1 MSEYD
6 LAYIIWRG
14 SKKQYKRFCLDH
26 YIFDFDRISTE
37 FYQLLKSGN
46 FWLVNEID
54 DEIIEELCADFE
66 YHCYQFKN
74 REEYEEFVAEMNEAI
89 KEELPKIG
97 QNNSLSVFDFFERK
111 LNEKYKKDGF
121 KYFRA

>member
-1 MSEYD
+1 
-6 LAYIIWRG
+6 
-14 SKKQYKRFCLDH
+14 
-26 YIFDFDRISTE
+26 
-37 FYQLLKSGN
+37 
-46 FWLVNEID
+46 
-54 DEIIEELCADFE
+54 
-66 YHCYQFKN
+66 
-74 REEYEEFVAEMNEAI
+74 MNEAI